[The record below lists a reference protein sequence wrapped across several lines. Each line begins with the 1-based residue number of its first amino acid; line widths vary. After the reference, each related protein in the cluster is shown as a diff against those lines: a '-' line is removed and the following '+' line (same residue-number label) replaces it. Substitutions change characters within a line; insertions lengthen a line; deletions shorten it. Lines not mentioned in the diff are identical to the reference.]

1 MAVTETPFK
10 LSKKSEV
17 MTNRLR
23 IAVQKKGRLADDSF
37 ALLKKCGLRFAIR
50 GGGLLARVKN
60 MPVDLLLVR
69 DDDIPSFVANNAAD
83 IGIVGE
89 NVLVE
94 EQLVAKDKLNAEISM
109 RLGFSRCRLSLASP
123 DGGVVKATSDLN
135 GTRIATTYPGV
146 LGRFL
151 DEKGIEAKSVEMK
164 GAVELAPSIGIAES
178 ICDLVSSGATLEA
191 NGLTAFE
198 TILES
203 EAVLIQSDR
212 TLDDAKQAL
221 LSKLMRR
228 IDGVIK
234 SSETKYIM
242 LNAPKDKVDAISAL
256 LPGSDSPTIIPLAGS
271 ENLVALQA
279 VCTENIFWETL
290 EDLKALGARAILV
303 LPIEKM
309 MS

>member
-1 MAVTETPFK
+1 MTE
-10 LSKKSEV
+10 
-17 MTNRLR
+17 RLR
-23 IAVQKKGRLADDSF
+23 IALQKKGRLADDSF

-60 MPVDLLLVR
+60 MPIDLLLVR
-69 DDDIPSFVANNAAD
+69 DDDIPSFVANDAAD

-94 EQLVAKDKLNAEISM
+94 EQLMAKDKLDAEITM
-109 RLGFSRCRLSLASP
+109 RLGFSRCKLSLAAAEKSGITNP
-123 DGGVVKATSDLN
+123 SHLN

-146 LGRFL
+146 LGQYL
-151 DEKGIEAKSVEMK
+151 KSNNIDAKSVEMK

-191 NGLTAFE
+191 NGLVAFE
-198 TILES
+198 TILKS
-203 EAVLIQSDR
+203 EAVLIQSGR
-212 TLDDAKQAL
+212 NLSTEKQAL
-221 LSKLMRR
+221 LSKLMSR

-242 LNAPKDKVDAISAL
+242 LNAPKNKVSAITEL
-256 LPGSDSPTIIPLAGS
+256 LPGSDAPTIIPLAGS
-271 ENLVALQA
+271 DDLVALQA

-290 EDLKALGARAILV
+290 EDLKTLGARAILV

>member
-1 MAVTETPFK
+1 
-10 LSKKSEV
+10 
-17 MTNRLR
+17 MTQRLR
-23 IAVQKKGRLADDSF
+23 IALQKKGRLADDSF

-60 MPVDLLLVR
+60 MPIDLLLVR

-94 EQLVAKDKLNAEISM
+94 EQLTSKTKLDAEITM
-109 RLGFSRCRLSLASP
+109 RLGFSRCKLSLAASDNGDIKKP
-123 DGGVVKATSDLN
+123 ADLN

-146 LGRFL
+146 LGQYL
-151 DEKGIEAKSVEMK
+151 KEQNIDATAVEMK

-198 TILES
+198 TILKS
-203 EAVLIQSDR
+203 EAVLIQSGRALSED
-212 TLDDAKQAL
+212 KQAL
-221 LSKLMRR
+221 LAKLMRR

-234 SSETKYIM
+234 SAETKYIM
-242 LNAPKDKVDAISAL
+242 LNAPKDKVEAITQL
-256 LPGSDSPTIIPLAGS
+256 LPGSDAPTIIPLAGS
-271 ENLVALQA
+271 DDLYALQA

>member
-1 MAVTETPFK
+1 
-10 LSKKSEV
+10 
-17 MTNRLR
+17 MTDRLR
-23 IAVQKKGRLADDSF
+23 IALQKKGRLAEDSF
-37 ALLKKCGLRFAIR
+37 ALLKKCGLRFSIR

-60 MPVDLLLVR
+60 MPIDLLLVR

-94 EQLVAKDKLNAEISM
+94 EQLTSKTKLDAKIAM
-109 RLGFSRCRLSLASP
+109 RLGFSRCKLCLASSEN
-123 DGGVVKATSDLN
+123 GQVQSASDLS

-146 LGRFL
+146 TARYLSENNINATL
-151 DEKGIEAKSVEMK
+151 VEMK
-164 GAVELAPSIGIAES
+164 GAVELAPSISIADS

-203 EAVLIQSDR
+203 EAVLIRSER
-212 TLDDAKQAL
+212 TLSAEKADIL
-221 LSKLMRR
+221 EKLMNR
-228 IDGVIK
+228 IAGVLK
-234 SSETKYIM
+234 SKDSKYIM
-242 LNAPKDKVDAISAL
+242 LNAPKSAVADITNL
-256 LPGSDSPTIIPLAGS
+256 LPGSDAPTIMPLAGQDD
-271 ENLVALQA
+271 LVAIQA
-279 VCTENIFWETL
+279 VCTETVFWETL
-290 EDLKALGARAILV
+290 EGLKALGARAILV

>member
-1 MAVTETPFK
+1 MTE
-10 LSKKSEV
+10 
-17 MTNRLR
+17 RLR
-23 IAVQKKGRLADDSF
+23 IALQKKGRLADDSF

-60 MPVDLLLVR
+60 MPIDLLLVR
-69 DDDIPSFVANNAAD
+69 DDDIPSFVANDAAD

-94 EQLVAKDKLNAEISM
+94 EQLVSKTKLDAEITM
-109 RLGFSRCRLSLASP
+109 RLGFSRCKLCLA
-123 DGGVVKATSDLN
+123 ASDFSGITQSSELE

-151 DEKGIEAKSVEMK
+151 KEQNIDAKSVEMK

-203 EAVLIQSDR
+203 EAVLIQSGR
-212 TLDDAKQAL
+212 ELSEEKQAL
-221 LSKLMRR
+221 LAKLMRR

-242 LNAPKDKVDAISAL
+242 LNAPKDKVSAITEL
-256 LPGSDSPTIIPLAGS
+256 LPGSDAPTIIPLAGS
-271 ENLVALQA
+271 DDLVALQA

>member
-1 MAVTETPFK
+1 
-10 LSKKSEV
+10 
-17 MTNRLR
+17 MTDQRLR
-23 IAVQKKGRLADDSF
+23 IALQKKGRLADDSY

-60 MPVDLLLVR
+60 MPIDLLLVR

-94 EQLVAKDKLNAEISM
+94 EQLSAKDGLDAVITM
-109 RLGFSRCRLSLASP
+109 RLGFSRCKLCLAASETGP
-123 DGGVVKATSDLN
+123 IQKTSDLE

-146 LGRFL
+146 LGQFL
-151 DEKGIEAKSVEMK
+151 KEQGINAKSVEMK

-191 NGLTAFE
+191 NGLIAFE
-198 TILES
+198 TILNS
-203 EAVLIQSDR
+203 EAVLINSGR
-212 TLDDAKQAL
+212 ELSPEKQVIYD
-221 LSKLMRR
+221 KLTRR

-234 SSETKYIM
+234 STETKYIM
-242 LNAPKDKVDAISAL
+242 MNAPKDKVDAITAL
-256 LPGSDSPTIIPLAGS
+256 LPGADAPTIMPLAG
-271 ENLVALQA
+271 NDDLVALQA

-290 EDLKALGARAILV
+290 ETLKGLGARAILV

-309 MS
+309 MA

>member
-1 MAVTETPFK
+1 MTE
-10 LSKKSEV
+10 
-17 MTNRLR
+17 RLR
-23 IAVQKKGRLADDSF
+23 IALQKKGRLADDSF

-60 MPVDLLLVR
+60 MPIDLLLVR

-94 EQLVAKDKLNAEISM
+94 EQLVSKSKLDAEITM
-109 RLGFSRCRLSLASP
+109 RLGFSRCKLSLA
-123 DGGVVKATSDLN
+123 ASDVSGISNFKELE

-151 DEKGIEAKSVEMK
+151 KDKGINATSVEMK

-203 EAVLIQSDR
+203 EAVLIQSGR
-212 TLDDAKQAL
+212 TLSPEKQAL
-221 LSKLMRR
+221 LDKLMRR

-234 SSETKYIM
+234 STETKYIM
-242 LNAPKDKVDAISAL
+242 LNAPKDKVAAITEL
-256 LPGSDSPTIIPLAGS
+256 LPGSDSPTIIPLAGTD
-271 ENLVALQA
+271 NLVALQA

>member
-1 MAVTETPFK
+1 MTE
-10 LSKKSEV
+10 
-17 MTNRLR
+17 RLR
-23 IAVQKKGRLADDSF
+23 IALQKKGRLADDSF

-60 MPVDLLLVR
+60 MPIDLLLVR
-69 DDDIPSFVANNAAD
+69 DDDIPSFVANDAAD

-94 EQLVAKDKLNAEISM
+94 EQLTAKDKLDAEITM
-109 RLGFSRCRLSLASP
+109 RLGFSRCKLCLAASEASGITKSAELK
-123 DGGVVKATSDLN
+123 D
-135 GTRIATTYPGV
+135 TRIATTYPGV
-146 LGRFL
+146 LSRFL
-151 DEKGIEAKSVEMK
+151 KENNIKAKSVEMK

-191 NGLTAFE
+191 NGLVAFE
-198 TILES
+198 TILNS
-203 EAVLIQSDR
+203 EAVLIQSGRKLSDE
-212 TLDDAKQAL
+212 KQAL

-234 SSETKYIM
+234 SAETKYIM
-242 LNAPKDKVDAISAL
+242 LNAPKDKVEAITQL
-256 LPGSDSPTIIPLAGS
+256 LPGSDAPTIIPLAGS
-271 ENLVALQA
+271 DDLVALQA

>member
-1 MAVTETPFK
+1 MTE
-10 LSKKSEV
+10 
-17 MTNRLR
+17 RLR
-23 IAVQKKGRLADDSF
+23 IALQKKGRLADDSY
-37 ALLKKCGLRFAIR
+37 ALLKKCGLRFSIR
-50 GGGLLARVKN
+50 SGGLLARVKN
-60 MPVDLLLVR
+60 MPIDLLLVR
-69 DDDIPSFVANNAAD
+69 DDDIPSFVANDASD

-94 EQLVAKDKLNAEISM
+94 EQEMAKTALDAEIAM
-109 RLGFSRCRLSLASP
+109 RLGFSRCRLCLASP
-123 DGGVVKATSDLN
+123 DNSTIKSPRDLQN
-135 GTRIATTYPGV
+135 TRIATTYPGV
-146 LGRFL
+146 LSQYL
-151 DEKGIEAKSVEMK
+151 NKNSIIAKSVEMK

-203 EAVLIQSDR
+203 EAVLITSSR
-212 TLDDAKQAL
+212 ELAPEKQAIL
-221 LSKLMRR
+221 DKLMSR

-242 LNAPKDKVDAISAL
+242 MNAPMDKVDAITEL
-256 LPGSDSPTIIPLAGS
+256 LPGADAPTIMPLAGDK
-271 ENLVALQA
+271 ELVALQA

-290 EDLKALGARAILV
+290 EDLKKLGARAILV

>member
-1 MAVTETPFK
+1 MST
-10 LSKKSEV
+10 
-17 MTNRLR
+17 RLR
-23 IAVQKKGRLADDSF
+23 IALQKKGRLAEDSF
-37 ALLKKCGLRFAIR
+37 VLLKKCGLRFSIR

-60 MPVDLLLVR
+60 MPIDLLLVR

-94 EQLVAKDKLNAEISM
+94 EQLTSKSNLDAEITM
-109 RLGFSRCRLSLASP
+109 RLGFSRCKLCLAANE
-123 DGGVVKATSDLN
+123 GGPVQTAADLN
-135 GTRIATTYPGV
+135 GTKIATTYPGV
-146 LGRFL
+146 TARFL
-151 DEKGIEAKSVEMK
+151 SESGLTADLVEMK

-203 EAVLIQSDR
+203 EAVLIQSGR
-212 TLDDAKQAL
+212 K
-221 LSKLMRR
+221 LSSDKADILEKLMNR

-234 SSETKYIM
+234 SAGSKYIM
-242 LNAPKDKVDAISAL
+242 LNAPKDAVQKITNL
-256 LPGSDSPTIIPLAGS
+256 LPGSDAPTIMPLAG
-271 ENLVALQA
+271 EVDLVAIQA
-279 VCTENIFWETL
+279 VCREMVFWETL
-290 EDLKALGARAILV
+290 EGLKALGARSILV

-309 MS
+309 MG

>member
-1 MAVTETPFK
+1 MTE
-10 LSKKSEV
+10 
-17 MTNRLR
+17 RLR
-23 IAVQKKGRLADDSF
+23 IALQKKGRLADDSF

-60 MPVDLLLVR
+60 MPIDLLLVR

-94 EQLVAKDKLNAEISM
+94 EQLTSKTILDAEITM
-109 RLGFSRCRLSLASP
+109 RLGFSRCKLSLAASDKGDIKKP
-123 DGGVVKATSDLN
+123 ADLN

-146 LGRFL
+146 LGQYL
-151 DEKGIEAKSVEMK
+151 KEQNIDATAVEMK

-198 TILES
+198 TILKS
-203 EAVLIQSDR
+203 EAVLIQSGRALSED
-212 TLDDAKQAL
+212 KQAL
-221 LSKLMRR
+221 LAKLMRR

-234 SSETKYIM
+234 SAETKYIM
-242 LNAPKDKVDAISAL
+242 LNAPKDKVDAITQL
-256 LPGSDSPTIIPLAGS
+256 LPGSDAPTIIPLAGS
-271 ENLVALQA
+271 DDLVALQA

-290 EDLKALGARAILV
+290 EDLSLIH
-303 LPIEKM
+303 I
-309 MS
+309 

>member
-1 MAVTETPFK
+1 
-10 LSKKSEV
+10 
-17 MTNRLR
+17 MTDRLR
-23 IAVQKKGRLADDSF
+23 IALQKKGRLADDSF
-37 ALLKKCGLRFAIR
+37 ALLKKCGLKFTIR

-60 MPVDLLLVR
+60 MPIDLLLVR
-69 DDDIPSFVANNAAD
+69 DDDIPSFVGNDAAD

-94 EQLVAKDKLNAEISM
+94 EQLSGKTALDAEISM
-109 RLGFSRCRLSLASP
+109 RLGFSRCKLCLAAP
-123 DGGVVKATSDLN
+123 DGGLVKTPQDLG

-146 LGRFL
+146 TARYLA
-151 DEKGIEAKSVEMK
+151 DKGINAKMVEMK

-191 NGLTAFE
+191 NGLTSFE

-203 EAVLIQSDR
+203 EAVLIQSGR
-212 TLDDAKQAL
+212 TLSAAKADL
-221 LSKLMRR
+221 LAKLMNR

-242 LNAPKDKVDAISAL
+242 LNAPKDKVKAITAL
-256 LPGSDSPTIIPLAGS
+256 LPGSDAPTIIPLAGS
-271 ENLVALQA
+271 DDLVALQA

-290 EDLKALGARAILV
+290 EGLKALGARAILV

>member
-1 MAVTETPFK
+1 MTE
-10 LSKKSEV
+10 
-17 MTNRLR
+17 RLR
-23 IAVQKKGRLADDSF
+23 IALQKKGRLADDSY
-37 ALLKKCGLRFAIR
+37 ALLRKCGLRFSIR
-50 GGGLLARVKN
+50 SGGLLARVKN

-69 DDDIPSFVANNAAD
+69 DDDIPSFVSNDASD

-94 EQLVAKDKLNAEISM
+94 EQYSHEDDLDARIAM
-109 RLGFSRCRLSLASP
+109 RLGFSRCKLCLAAP
-123 DGGVVKATSDLN
+123 LN
-135 GTRIATTYPGV
+135 GPVKSVRDLKNTRIATTYPGV
-146 LGRFL
+146 LDAFL
-151 DEKGIEAKSVEMK
+151 NENNIIARSVDMK

-203 EAVLIQSDR
+203 EAVLITSSR
-212 TLDDAKQAL
+212 TLSSEKQAIL
-221 LSKLMRR
+221 DKLMSR

-234 SSETKYIM
+234 SAETKYIM
-242 LNAPKDKVDAISAL
+242 MNAPKDQVDAITAL
-256 LPGSDSPTIIPLAGS
+256 LPGADAPTVMPLAGS
-271 ENLVALQA
+271 DDLVALQA

-290 EDLKALGARAILV
+290 EDLKVLGARAILV

>member
-1 MAVTETPFK
+1 MTE
-10 LSKKSEV
+10 
-17 MTNRLR
+17 RLR
-23 IAVQKKGRLADDSF
+23 IALQKKGRLADDSF

-50 GGGLLARVKN
+50 GSGLLARVKN

-69 DDDIPSFVANNAAD
+69 DDDIPSFVATGASD

-94 EQLVAKDKLNAEISM
+94 EQLTQSEELDAEIVM
-109 RLGFSRCRLSLASP
+109 RLGFSRCKLCLASSNKSNIT
-123 DGGVVKATSDLN
+123 DDKSLD

-146 LGRFL
+146 LGRYL
-151 DEKGIEAKSVEMK
+151 HENKINAKMVEMK

-191 NGLTAFE
+191 NGLKAFK

-203 EAVLIQSDR
+203 EAVLINSGR
-212 TLDDAKQAL
+212 TLSSGKQEIL
-221 LSKLMRR
+221 NKLINR
-228 IDGVIK
+228 IDGVLK

-242 LNAPKDKVDAISAL
+242 MNAPKNKIKEITAI
-256 LPGSDSPTIIPLAGS
+256 LPGSDAPTIIPLAGND
-271 ENLVALQA
+271 ELVALQA
-279 VCTENIFWETL
+279 VCTENVFWETL
-290 EDLKALGARAILV
+290 EDLKDLGARAILV

>member
-1 MAVTETPFK
+1 M
-10 LSKKSEV
+10 SD
-17 MTNRLR
+17 RLR
-23 IAVQKKGRLADDSF
+23 IALQKKGRLAEDSF
-37 ALLKKCGLRFAIR
+37 ALLKKCGLRFSIR

-60 MPVDLLLVR
+60 MPIDLLLVR

-94 EQLVAKDKLNAEISM
+94 EQLTAKTKLDANISM
-109 RLGFSRCRLSLASP
+109 RLGFSRCKLCLAASET
-123 DGGVVKATSDLN
+123 GAVRSSKDLE
-135 GTRIATTYPGV
+135 GTTIATTYPGV
-146 LGRFL
+146 TARFL
-151 DEKGIEAKSVEMK
+151 KESGLTAKLVEMK

-191 NGLTAFE
+191 NGLAAFE

-203 EAVLIQSDR
+203 EAVLIGSER
-212 TLDDAKQAL
+212 AL
-221 LSKLMRR
+221 SPEKADILSKLQNR
-228 IDGVIK
+228 IDGVLK
-234 SSETKYIM
+234 SAETKYIM
-242 LNAPKDKVDAISAL
+242 LNAPKSAVESITNL
-256 LPGSDSPTIIPLAGS
+256 LPGSDAPTIMPLAG
-271 ENLVALQA
+271 EDDLVAIQA
-279 VCTENIFWETL
+279 VCTENVFWETL

>member
-1 MAVTETPFK
+1 M
-10 LSKKSEV
+10 SD
-17 MTNRLR
+17 RLR
-23 IAVQKKGRLADDSF
+23 IALQKKGRLAEDSF
-37 ALLKKCGLRFAIR
+37 ALLKKCGLRFSIR

-60 MPVDLLLVR
+60 MPIDLLLVR

-94 EQLVAKDKLNAEISM
+94 EQLTAKSNLDANIAM
-109 RLGFSRCRLSLASP
+109 RLGFSRCKLCLAASEP
-123 DGGVVKATSDLN
+123 GPVQIPKDLN

-146 LGRFL
+146 TARYLSQA
-151 DEKGIEAKSVEMK
+151 GIDATLVEMK

-203 EAVLIQSDR
+203 EAVLIKSER
-212 TLDDAKQAL
+212 E
-221 LSKLMRR
+221 LSKERTDILTKLMNR
-228 IDGVIK
+228 IDGVLK
-234 SSETKYIM
+234 SAETKYIM
-242 LNAPKDKVDAISAL
+242 LNAPKDAVAKITSL
-256 LPGSDSPTIIPLAGS
+256 LPGSDAPTIMPLAGQDD
-271 ENLVALQA
+271 LVAIQA
-279 VCTENIFWETL
+279 VCTENVFWETL

>member
-1 MAVTETPFK
+1 
-10 LSKKSEV
+10 
-17 MTNRLR
+17 MTDRLR
-23 IAVQKKGRLADDSF
+23 IAVQKKGRLAEGSF
-37 ALLKKCGLRFAIR
+37 ELLKKCGLRFAIR

-60 MPVDLLLVR
+60 MPIDLLLVR
-69 DDDIPSFVANNAAD
+69 DDDIPSFVANDAAD

-94 EQLVAKDKLNAEISM
+94 EQLVAKDKLNANISM
-109 RLGFSRCRLSLASP
+109 RLGFSRCRLSLAAP
-123 DGGVVKATSDLN
+123 DRGVVKSSSDLN
-135 GTRIATTYPGV
+135 NTRIATTYPGV

-151 DEKGIEAKSVEMK
+151 EQNNITAKSVEMK

-203 EAVLIQSDR
+203 EAVLIESDR
-212 TLDDAKQAL
+212 DLTKSKAAL
-221 LSKLMRR
+221 LAKLKRR

-242 LNAPKDKVDAISAL
+242 LNAPKDKVTEISAL
-256 LPGSDSPTIIPLAGS
+256 LPGSDSPTIIPLAGD

-290 EDLKALGARAILV
+290 EELKTLGARAILV